1 MIKKRMEKEPY
12 TISLEEQ
19 LAGLEALGRI
29 GRKVTASLDLDHVLT
44 AVVDAAVELTGAE
57 EGSILL
63 LDEASGEIYMHAA
76 RNFQEDF
83 VRTFR
88 VPVEDTLPGEVL
100 SRGKPLL
107 LNEETPKKIKTAYFV
122 HTLMY
127 VPMIVKDHPIGV
139 LGVDNRSSGQ
149 SFSQHQLNLVSA
161 LADYAAI
168 AVENARLYNRAEL
181 EQKKLTTLISK
192 VKDGVIVVDQD
203 MRLMLINQSARQAFG
218 LDDGD
223 LTGKPIEDVF
233 QNNELLEILSE
244 VISDT
249 PYRSEISLPDGRV
262 LNAQITP
269 IPEIGLAVT
278 MQDITQ
284 LKELDQVKNDFV
296 SMVSHDLRSPL
307 TAILGYVAL
316 IERVGPVNED
326 QKKFIRLVDTSVQS
340 VTELIDEL
348 LDLGRIE
355 AGLDE
360 RRELI
365 QPKALI
371 HSTTESFL
379 HRVKKKSQ
387 TIELEI
393 EPDLP
398 RVLGNPTR
406 LRQMLSNLIGNA
418 IKYSPEG
425 SLIKV
430 RAETEN
436 GQVILQVSD
445 NGIGI
450 PLADQVN
457 IFDKFFRASNVPEGI
472 PGTGLG
478 LAIVKSIVENHGGRI
493 WVDSS
498 PGQGA
503 VFFVV
508 LPVLG

>member
-1 MIKKRMEKEPY
+1 MISKRMANEPD
-12 TISLEEQ
+12 TTSLEER

-29 GRKVTASLDLDHVLT
+29 GRTVTASLDLDHVLT

-63 LDEASGEIYMHAA
+63 LDETSGEIYMHAA

-100 SRGKPLL
+100 RTGEPVLF
-107 LNEETPKKIKTAYFV
+107 NEETPKKIKTAYFV

-127 VPMIVKDHPIGV
+127 VPMIVQGRPIGV

-149 SFSQHQLNLVSA
+149 SFSQHQLKLVSA

-168 AVENARLYNRAEL
+168 AVENARLYACAEI
-181 EQKKLTTLISK
+181 EQKKLNTLISR

-218 LDDGD
+218 LDDGE
-223 LTGKPIEDVF
+223 LNGKPIKDVF
-233 QNNELLEILSE
+233 QNNELLEIF
-244 VISDT
+244 SDKKPAT

-262 LNAQITP
+262 LNAQLTP

-284 LKELDQVKNDFV
+284 LKELDQIKNDFV

-307 TAILGYVAL
+307 TAIIGYVEL
-316 IERVGPVNED
+316 IERVGPVND
-326 QKKFIRLVDTSVQS
+326 KQKKFIRRVETSVQS
-340 VTELIDEL
+340 VTALIDEL
-348 LDLGRIE
+348 LDLGTIE

-360 RRELI
+360 RKEPI
-365 QPKALI
+365 PPEALI
-371 HSTTESFL
+371 RYTTESFL
-379 HRVKKKSQ
+379 HRAKKKSQ

-393 EPDLP
+393 QPDLP
-398 RVLGNPTR
+398 QVLGNPIR

-425 SLIKV
+425 SQINI
-430 RAETEN
+430 RAATEN
-436 GQVILQVSD
+436 RQVILQVRD

-450 PLADQVN
+450 PLADQSK

-498 PGQGA
+498 PGQGV